1 VLTTDAI
8 RSASRGSGCRR
19 DGAVG
24 AEPDRHAAVEQL
36 AHGRDAAA
44 QAQVAARVVG
54 DGRAGGGEH
63 SDVVVGQPH
72 AVRADEAGP
81 EQPVLG
87 EPRDDTLA
95 ETALALDHLDL
106 GLGQVRVH
114 AHAVVAHEPGAAV
127 EELVGRL
134 VGNRRATA
142 TRMRPCA
149 APFQRRMMRSVS
161 SSRPLVGAAR
171 MPSTVRRRSGGSRSI
186 SPGTVWKNTT
196 SATAGASTTRTPTS
210 V

>member
-1 VLTTDAI
+1 
-8 RSASRGSGCRR
+8 
-19 DGAVG
+19 
-24 AEPDRHAAVEQL
+24 
-36 AHGRDAAA
+36 GRDAAA
-44 QAQVAARVVG
+44 RAQVAARVVG

-114 AHAVVAHEPGAAV
+114 AYAVVAHEPGAAV

-134 VGNRRATA
+134 VGNRPREGEAE
-142 TRMRPCA
+142 A
-149 APFQRRMMRSVS
+149 ALR
-161 SSRPLVGAAR
+161 
-171 MPSTVRRRSGGSRSI
+171 
-186 SPGTVWKNTT
+186 
-196 SATAGASTTRTPTS
+196 
-210 V
+210 